1 MKKFL
6 FLTTLFLT
14 IQIGS
19 AQEPTNSG
27 NVMIYNIATVEFPPE
42 FPGGMSSFYQY
53 IGDNFKSPS
62 AVDFLGGK
70 VFVSFVIE
78 KDGSVVDIKVMKH
91 VGFDTDKETIRVL
104 ELCPKWKPAQQFGKN
119 VRCMYSLP
127 IVLMPYVFEPN
138 EVDVKPNYEGGFQ
151 GISKIIM
158 DRFRKPT
165 EKEFKGGDVQV
176 TFTVEIDGSLSNIQI
191 YKNSGFGAGEE
202 AVRVLKEIKD
212 WIPAIKDGKKVRCY
226 FGLPIKLYGN

>member
-1 MKKFL
+1 MNKL
-6 FLTTLFLT
+6 FFSLLAIFVFQL
-14 IQIGS
+14 GN
-19 AQEPTNSG
+19 AQEPAN
-27 NVMIYNIATVEFPPE
+27 NENRIVYNTATVEFAPE
-42 FPGGMSSFYQY
+42 FPGGMSSFYQF

-127 IVLMPYVFEPN
+127 IVLMPHVFEPN

-158 DRFRKPT
+158 DRFKKPT
-165 EKEFKGGDVQV
+165 DKEFKGGDIQM

-191 YKNSGFGAGEE
+191 YKNIGFGAGEE
-202 AVRVLKEIKD
+202 SVRVLKEIRN

-226 FGLPIKLYGN
+226 FGLPIKLNGN